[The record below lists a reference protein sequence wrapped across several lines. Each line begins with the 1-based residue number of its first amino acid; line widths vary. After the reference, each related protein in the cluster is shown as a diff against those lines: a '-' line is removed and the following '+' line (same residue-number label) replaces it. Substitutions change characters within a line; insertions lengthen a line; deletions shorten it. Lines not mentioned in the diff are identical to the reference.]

1 MFENKKILILGFA
14 RSGYEAAKFLISRGN
29 KVILNDSK
37 SEDKQ
42 DLHKKK
48 ELEDLGVKFIFG
60 SHPDDLLDDTFDYLI
75 KNPGVPIDHK
85 YVLKARELG
94 VEVINEVEMAARLLP
109 AGVKLVGI
117 TGTNGKTTTTTLTYN
132 ILSEAFG
139 DRVFLAGNIGFP
151 LCSFL
156 KDLKDDSII
165 VMEVS
170 CQQLENISSLKPD
183 VAVITNFSP
192 AHIDFFKNYDNYKK
206 VKTKLLNNQTSDDVA
221 ILNIEN
227 EDLMNMTK
235 DIHASAKYFSSKN
248 VINGSYLEDGA
259 IYYYDEKVML
269 IDDVKIAGKHNLE
282 NVMAAIMV
290 VKEFDVSGE
299 IINRVVSSFKGV
311 EHRLEYVD
319 TIDGRMFYNDT
330 EATNIK
336 CTQIALSSFEKPI
349 ILILGGLERGQDFNE
364 LTPYMSNVKSI
375 IGIGECRNRVLE
387 YGNSLNIPTFIY
399 EYLKDG
405 FDKCFEV
412 SDVNDII
419 LLSPASASWDQYKEC
434 EVRGAEFKK
443 KVEDLKNEN

>member
-1 MFENKKILILGFA
+1 
-14 RSGYEAAKFLISRGN
+14 
-29 KVILNDSK
+29 
-37 SEDKQ
+37 
-42 DLHKKK
+42 
-48 ELEDLGVKFIFG
+48 
-60 SHPDDLLDDTFDYLI
+60 
-75 KNPGVPIDHK
+75 
-85 YVLKARELG
+85 
-94 VEVINEVEMAARLLP
+94 
-109 AGVKLVGI
+109 
-117 TGTNGKTTTTTLTYN
+117 
-132 ILSEAFG
+132 
-139 DRVFLAGNIGFP
+139 
-151 LCSFL
+151 
-156 KDLKDDSII
+156 
-165 VMEVS
+165 
-170 CQQLENISSLKPD
+170 
-183 VAVITNFSP
+183 
-192 AHIDFFKNYDNYKK
+192 
-206 VKTKLLNNQTSDDVA
+206 
-221 ILNIEN
+221 
-227 EDLMNMTK
+227 
-235 DIHASAKYFSSKN
+235 
-248 VINGSYLEDGA
+248 
-259 IYYYDEKVML
+259 ML

>member
-235 DIHASAKYFSSKN
+235 DIHANAKYFSSKN